1 MTRKLTITILS
12 ILGIFVIFLV
22 GYFVWLF
29 TTSGR
34 TQIIEETPELNSIY
48 ISEDSKV
55 AQLNVS
61 LEEEIE
67 TEESINP
74 SKTGEL
80 STNENRKVITFE
92 KELTE
97 EEKNNYEE
105 NYNIKFT
112 DDSSVKGTYSVLT
125 TEESDIEKLEK
136 DENVGGVETDI
147 PVMMFTDTID
157 WGVVRVGA
165 SNVWS
170 DGSGAGVPVAIID
183 TGIQVNHPDL
193 ANNIVGG
200 YDFVNNDTSGN
211 DDNGHGTHVAGIVAA
226 TMNGAGSVGAS
237 YSAKLMPIK
246 VLNES
251 GYGYLSDVAK
261 GIYYAADNGARII
274 NMSLGTSYDSD
285 TLRNAVQYAA
295 NKGVLIVAAAGN
307 DYGAPCS
314 YPGAYSSVI
323 CVVATDQD
331 NKLAGFSNV
340 GGELAAP
347 GVSNYSTYLNSTYA
361 KLSGTSMASPH
372 ISGSAALLMS
382 VCTNCTTS
390 EVREILRST
399 ATDLGSFDY
408 DIIFGYGLVNLVEAV
423 ESFLPEEEEPAPEEP
438 VGETPSDEEDNTNQE
453 PTSGENQQPS
463 ETPDQ
468 SDPNEKRTPPGQ
480 TPNTEYSLTITNPE
494 TNPSKRYIQRIQEDI
509 EIKFEVLPSATAV
522 SSYEI
527 FFNNDKVEDYDGT
540 NTTYSF
546 DIDNLKSIQ
555 YDLRVEANLD
565 DGSIISDSILVD
577 LTHLTKG
584 NSSKGVKGV
593 SDFRN
598 WILRLFFY

>member
-1 MTRKLTITILS
+1 MNKKLTITVLS
-12 ILGIFVIFLV
+12 IFGVFVILLV

-29 TTSGR
+29 NTSGS
-34 TQIIEETPELNSIY
+34 TPVEEIAELDSIY

-55 AQLNVS
+55 AQLKVS

-67 TEESINP
+67 VEENINP

-80 STNENRKVITFE
+80 STNEDRKVITFN
-92 KELTE
+92 KELTD
-97 EEKNNYEE
+97 EEKTDYEE
-105 NYNIKFT
+105 QYNIQFT
-112 DDSSVKGTYSVLT
+112 DDQSVKGTYSVLT
-125 TEESDIEKLEK
+125 TEASNIVDLEK

-147 PVMMFTDTID
+147 PVKMFTDTID

-165 SNVWS
+165 SNVWAE
-170 DGSGAGVPVAIID
+170 GSGAGVPVAIID
-183 TGIQVNHPDL
+183 TGIQINHPDL
-193 ANNIVGG
+193 ANNIVSG

-226 TMNGAGSVGAS
+226 TMNGSGSVGAS

-307 DYGAPCS
+307 DYGSPCS
-314 YPGAYSSVI
+314 YPAAYSSVI

-372 ISGSAALLMS
+372 IAGSAAVVMS
-382 VCTNCTTS
+382 VCTDCSTS
-390 EVREILRST
+390 ETREILRNS
-399 ATDLGSFDY
+399 ATDLGAVDY
-408 DIIFGYGLVNLVEAV
+408 DIIFGYGLVNLVEAI
-423 ESFLPEEEEPAPEEP
+423 ESILPEEDPVVEEPIE
-438 VGETPSDEEDNTNQE
+438 ETPTEEDEEDINEEPNT
-453 PTSGENQQPS
+453 GDDQQPN
-463 ETPDQ
+463 EQPEQ
-468 SDPNEKRTPPGQ
+468 SKPNEEKTPPGQ
-480 TPNTEYSLTITNPE
+480 TPDTEYYLTITNPE
-494 TNPSKRYIQRIQEDI
+494 TNPSRRYIQRTREDI
-509 EIKFEVLPSATAV
+509 ELKFEVLPSSSTV
-522 SSYEI
+522 NSYEI
-527 FFNNDKVEDYDGT
+527 YINNEKVEEYDGT
-540 NTTYSF
+540 TTTYIF
-546 DIDNLKSIQ
+546 DIDELNSIQ
-555 YDLRVEANLD
+555 YDIRVEAKLN
-565 DGSIISDSILVD
+565 DGSGINDSILLD
-577 LTHLTKG
+577 LTHL
-584 NSSKGVKGV
+584 SKGRPSQSVKGV
-593 SDFRN
+593 ADFRN
-598 WILRLFFY
+598 WIVRLFFY